1 MNLRLRAIR
10 ENLEITQKDIAKKL
24 KVTPAYYNFLE
35 NGKRIIPLN
44 HLNKICNIFK
54 VSADYILGLSDY
66 NFFPSKKYRLDK
78 KLIGKRIKEVREKNN
93 YTQQKLADFLNTTQ
107 STISFYEKGETMV
120 LTVFLYAMCEKFNVS
135 IDYMMGRSNTK
146 MIRVDE
152 KPTYNK

>member
-1 MNLRLRAIR
+1 M
-10 ENLEITQKDIAKKL
+10 
-24 KVTPAYYNFLE
+24 
-35 NGKRIIPLN
+35 N
-44 HLNKICNIFK
+44 HLNKICNTFK
-54 VSADYILGLSDY
+54 VSADYVLGLSDY

-78 KLIGKRIKEVREKNN
+78 KLVGKRIKEVREKNN

-152 KPTYNK
+152 KPPYNK

>member
-35 NGKRIIPLN
+35 NGKRVIPLE
-44 HLNKICNIFK
+44 HLNKFCNAYK
-54 VSADYILGLSDY
+54 VSADYVLGLSKY
-66 NFFPSKKYRLDK
+66 NIYPSKKYRLNR
-78 KLIGKRIKEVREKNN
+78 KLVGKRIRLIREKNN

-107 STISFYEKGETMV
+107 STISFYEKGETII

-146 MIRVDE
+146 MIKIDE
-152 KPTYNK
+152 KPNYNK